1 MGLFVVG
8 SGPQGKPDDTAPL
21 PHAASAAAAAAL
33 RSASPSP
40 AADSALAPCWKCG
53 VPNGRTAS
61 FCWGCEADLAE
72 AGPFRFAAEPEPA
85 PDLSTGAE
93 SHAGLSSAADALAD
107 PMPLAATA
115 PVQPAVQQALQPAL
129 QPAIQHAVQTHA
141 DAGAAFPVLTSVVD
155 ADDSVPAFLLPA
167 APQRRRRP
175 ELAVVIACMAL
186 AGSGAYLLFPKPD
199 VVAVTAPALVGDA
212 AKAGGFDARVQ
223 ADAKPNPNPNPHPQ
237 AAPPQPEASN
247 ASRPKA
253 VLPLVVETPVAVA
266 VQAPAVPALEPAV
279 VPRTQTEP
287 RVATAATAAT
297 ATRSPVAAVARP
309 SAARPAVAA
318 AITAPRAGTARPA
331 NAAAARAQPNPSAVE
346 PARPMPAPLGPC
358 TPTLAALG
366 LCSATP
372 TQAKE

>member
-1 MGLFVVG
+1 MGLFAVG

-21 PHAASAAAAAAL
+21 PHAASAAAAL
-33 RSASPSP
+33 ESASPSP

-85 PDLSTGAE
+85 PDVSTGAE
-93 SHAGLSSAADALAD
+93 SHAGLSSPADALAD
-107 PMPLAATA
+107 PMPPAATA
-115 PVQPAVQQALQPAL
+115 PVQQAVQQAVQPAV
-129 QPAIQHAVQTHA
+129 QHAVQPHA

-175 ELAVVIACMAL
+175 ELAVVIACLAL

-199 VVAVTAPALVGDA
+199 VVAVTAPAPVSNA
-212 AKAGGFDARVQ
+212 TKAGGFDARVQ
-223 ADAKPNPNPNPHPQ
+223 ADAKPNPNPH

-253 VLPLVVETPVAVA
+253 VLPVVVETPVAVA
-266 VQAPAVPALEPAV
+266 VQAPAVPALERGV
-279 VPRTQTEP
+279 VRRTQTEP
-287 RVATAATAAT
+287 LVATAATS
-297 ATRSPVAAVARP
+297 TRSPVAAVARP
-309 SAARPAVAA
+309 GAARPAVAA
-318 AITAPRAGTARPA
+318 TVTVPRAGTARPA

-346 PARPMPAPLGPC
+346 PARPMPAPIGPC
-358 TPTLAALG
+358 TATVAALG
-366 LCSATP
+366 LCSSTS
-372 TQAKE
+372 TQPKE

>member
-21 PHAASAAAAAAL
+21 PHAAPAEVAAAL
-33 RSASPSP
+33 RSASPSR

-85 PDLSTGAE
+85 PVVSTGAE
-93 SHAGLSSAADALAD
+93 SHAGLSSPADALPD
-107 PMPLAATA
+107 PTLLAATA
-115 PVQPAVQQALQPAL
+115 PVQQAVQPALQPAL
-129 QPAIQHAVQTHA
+129 QPAVQHAVQPHA

-167 APQRRRRP
+167 APARRRRP
-175 ELAVVIACMAL
+175 ELAVVIACLAL

-199 VVAVTAPALVGDA
+199 VVAVTAPAPIGNA
-212 AKAGGFDARVQ
+212 AKTGGFADRVQ
-223 ADAKPNPNPNPHPQ
+223 ADAKPNPNPQ

-253 VLPLVVETPVAVA
+253 VLPVVVETPVAVA

-279 VPRTQTEP
+279 APRTQAGP
-287 RVATAATAAT
+287 LVATAATAAT
-297 ATRSPVAAVARP
+297 VARSPVAAVARP
-309 SAARPAVAA
+309 PAARPAVAA
-318 AITAPRAGTARPA
+318 TITAPRAGTARPA

-372 TQAKE
+372 TQPKE

>member
-21 PHAASAAAAAAL
+21 PHAASAAVAAAL
-33 RSASPSP
+33 RSASLSP
-40 AADSALAPCWKCG
+40 AADSALAPCWKCA

-85 PDLSTGAE
+85 PDVSTGAE

-115 PVQPAVQQALQPAL
+115 PVQQAVQPAVQQAVH
-129 QPAIQHAVQTHA
+129 HAVQPHA

-155 ADDSVPAFLLPA
+155 ADASVPAFLLPA

-175 ELAVVIACMAL
+175 ELAVLIACLAL

-199 VVAVTAPALVGDA
+199 VVAVTAPAPVGNA
-212 AKAGGFDARVQ
+212 AKAGGFATRAQ
-223 ADAKPNPNPNPHPQ
+223 ADASLN
-237 AAPPQPEASN
+237 AAPAKPAASN
-247 ASRPKA
+247 ASRQPA
-253 VLPLVVETPVAVA
+253 APPRVVETPVAV
-266 VQAPAVPALEPAV
+266 VGQAPAVPAFELGALP
-279 VPRTQTEP
+279 PTQAGP
-287 RVATAATAAT
+287 MLAAAAK
-297 ATRSPVAAVARP
+297 RPVAAVARP
-309 SAARPAVAA
+309 SAARPTVAA
-318 AITAPRAGTARPA
+318 AVTVPRAGTARPA

-358 TPTLAALG
+358 TPTVAALG

-372 TQAKE
+372 TQPKE

>member
-21 PHAASAAAAAAL
+21 PHTASAAAAPAVG
-33 RSASPSP
+33 SAFPSP
-40 AADSALAPCWKCG
+40 AANSALAPCWKCG

-61 FCWGCEADLAE
+61 FCWGCEADLAQ

-85 PDLSTGAE
+85 PDVSTGAD
-93 SHAGLSSAADALAD
+93 SPAGLASPADALAD
-107 PMPLAATA
+107 PMPLAVTA
-115 PVQPAVQQALQPAL
+115 PVRQAVQPAVQP
-129 QPAIQHAVQTHA
+129 HA

-167 APQRRRRP
+167 APARRRRP
-175 ELAVVIACMAL
+175 ELAVVIACLAL

-199 VVAVTAPALVGDA
+199 VVAVTAPAPIGNA
-212 AKAGGFDARVQ
+212 AKTGGFADRVQ
-223 ADAKPNPNPNPHPQ
+223 ADAKPNPNPQ

-253 VLPLVVETPVAVA
+253 VLPVVVETPVAVA
-266 VQAPAVPALEPAV
+266 VQAPAVPALVPAV
-279 VPRTQTEP
+279 APRTQAGP
-287 RVATAATAAT
+287 LVATAATAAT
-297 ATRSPVAAVARP
+297 VARSPVAAVARP
-309 SAARPAVAA
+309 PAARPAVAA
-318 AITAPRAGTARPA
+318 TITAPRAGTARPA

-372 TQAKE
+372 TQPKE